1 MLPLLTLLYVII
13 WYVVVLTIIGL
24 IVLMALRLIVN
35 QADLN
40 PFGWFAMSVRRWTD
54 PLINPIRRGLG
65 RAGLDPKYAPLL
77 VVLLGLLFGYFA
89 LEFVENV
96 LFMLS
101 GVITSVVAGAPLR
114 LIGYLLY
121 GVLAIYTLLIFMRI
135 ILSWGMSQVNPLMR
149 FLLRATDPVLV
160 PFRRLIPP
168 VGMFDISPIIVIFLL
183 QLFQRAVE
191 GTLLRM

>member
-1 MLPLLTLLYVII
+1 MLPLLGLLYLII
-13 WYVVVLTIIGL
+13 WYVVVLTIVGL
-24 IVLMALRLIVN
+24 IALIALRVIVN

-54 PLINPIRRGLG
+54 PLISPIRRALG
-65 RAGLDPKYAPLL
+65 RSGLDPKYAPL
-77 VVLLGLLFGYFA
+77 VAILLGLLFGYFA

-96 LFMLS
+96 LFMLN
-101 GVITSVVAGAPLR
+101 GVIVSVGAGAPLR

-135 ILSWGMSQVNPLMR
+135 VLSWGLSQTNPLMR
-149 FLLRATDPVLV
+149 FLLRATDPVLL

-183 QLFQRAVE
+183 QLFQSAVQ

>member
-1 MLPLLTLLYVII
+1 MLPLLGLLYLII
-13 WYVVVLTIIGL
+13 WYVVVLTIVGL
-24 IVLMALRLIVN
+24 ILLMLLRLIVN

-54 PLINPIRRGLG
+54 PLINPIRRALG
-65 RAGLDPKYAPLL
+65 RGGLDPKYAPL
-77 VVLLGLLFGYFA
+77 VAILLGLLFGYFA
-89 LEFVENV
+89 LEFVQNV
-96 LFMLS
+96 LLMVG
-101 GVITSVVAGAPLR
+101 GVIQSAGAGAPLR
-114 LIGYLLY
+114 LLGYLLY

-135 ILSWGMSQVNPLMR
+135 VLSWGMSQVNPLMR
-149 FLLRATDPVLV
+149 FLLRATDPVLL

-183 QLFQRAVE
+183 QLFQKAVE

>member
-1 MLPLLTLLYVII
+1 
-13 WYVVVLTIIGL
+13 
-24 IVLMALRLIVN
+24 
-35 QADLN
+35 
-40 PFGWFAMSVRRWTD
+40 
-54 PLINPIRRGLG
+54 LG

-101 GVITSVVAGAPLR
+101 GVITSIAAGAPLR

-168 VGMFDISPIIVIFLL
+168 VGMFDISPIIVLFLL

>member
-1 MLPLLTLLYVII
+1 MLPLLTLLYVIV
-13 WYVVVLTIIGL
+13 WYVVVLTIVGL
-24 IVLMALRLIVN
+24 IALMALRLIVN

-54 PLINPIRRGLG
+54 PLLNPVRRALG
-65 RAGLDPKYAPLL
+65 RGGLDPKYAPL
-77 VVLLGLLFGYFA
+77 VAVLLALIFGYFA

-96 LFMLS
+96 LFMVN
-101 GVITSVVAGAPLR
+101 GVVRSVAAGAPLR
-114 LIGYLLY
+114 LIGFLLY

-135 ILSWGMSQVNPLMR
+135 VFSWGMSQVNPLMR
-149 FLLRATDPVLV
+149 FLLRVTDPVLL